1 VESQLFLGQSQAFL
15 DAVTAL
21 AKAADA
27 ARRKRSGDD

>member
-1 VESQLFLGQSQAFL
+1 VNSQLFLGQSQVFF

-27 ARRKRSGDD
+27 ARREPSGDD